1 MSVTTFNK
9 WFYCGY
15 KPVLKDSF
23 IYFITGSIFVE
34 SLYMQKI
41 IRSKY
46 PVILLFIFHLAPAA
60 SARHQNSLPIDS
72 IQISTPSQAMAWLD
86 SIQKTNSSAYWVNVD
101 PGIFF
106 ENLRGFAL
114 SPLKFYEGRTNNFCA
129 YSALTYIPL
138 RYDPLGFCQFM
149 LKLYKDGKASFN
161 NVNFN
166 PGKAIWQE
174 AGLLKYKG
182 ALDLNPAAQMWFL
195 CLADRFKG
203 YLNIFN
209 RNFDKGDENTLWAS
223 TNFAKFNRMLRKIGN
238 LKVHA
243 RGSDLMRP
251 WMGDVY
257 EYTREKLKKGIVF
270 LYLNNRLIYKK
281 KHTASRFSIPTH
293 YILLLDIYKVDDNK
307 TNIIYWDYGLRTL
320 QQIPPRLF
328 RKIVFGITHAYLPE
342 K

>member
-1 MSVTTFNK
+1 MRKTTSYKHILHLLLIFLTATPVFARPNDTVTN
-9 WFYCGY
+9 
-15 KPVLKDSF
+15 
-23 IYFITGSIFVE
+23 
-34 SLYMQKI
+34 
-41 IRSKY
+41 
-46 PVILLFIFHLAPAA
+46 
-60 SARHQNSLPIDS
+60 DS

-86 SIQKTNSSAYWVNVD
+86 SVQKTGSSVYWVNVD
-101 PGIFF
+101 PVIFF

-138 RYDPLGFCQFM
+138 RQDPLGFCQFM
-149 LKLYKDGKASFN
+149 LKLYREGKASFN
-161 NVNFN
+161 DVNFN
-166 PGKAIWQE
+166 PGRAIWQE

-203 YLNIFN
+203 YLNFFN
-209 RNFDKGDENTLWAS
+209 RHFDKGDENTLWAS
-223 TNFAKFNRMLRKIGN
+223 TNFAKFNRMLRRVGR

-243 RGSDLMRP
+243 RGSDLIRP

-257 EYTREKLKKGIVF
+257 GYIEEKLKKGIVF
-270 LYLNNRLIYKK
+270 LYLNNRLLYMK

-293 YILLLDIYKVDDNK
+293 YILLLDIYKVDDNNI
-307 TNIIYWDYGLRTL
+307 NIIYWDYGLRTL
-320 QQIPPRLF
+320 QQIPPRLL